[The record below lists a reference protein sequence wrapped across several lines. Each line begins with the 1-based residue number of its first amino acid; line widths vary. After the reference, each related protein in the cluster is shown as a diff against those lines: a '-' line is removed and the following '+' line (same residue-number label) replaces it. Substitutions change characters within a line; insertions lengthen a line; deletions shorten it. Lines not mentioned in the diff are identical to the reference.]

1 MSTKLNI
8 LVTEA
13 GGAAGVGLIK
23 SIKKSS
29 YDCRIYAVDCDELA
43 AGSFLADHPLVCP
56 PAESDLFILAI
67 EDIIASY
74 DIDLIIP
81 SGEHDLQKLAQ
92 EKEAFKRLGCEVFIS
107 DPHTISL
114 CQNKLDFFNFFQNE
128 GGLLLPMTIQ
138 TPFIKKPI
146 KGSGSRGIEITN
158 SKREMVQEYIKG
170 KEYTVDVF
178 CDMFG
183 NIISHVIRERTSI
196 KAGISVKGK
205 IIKKNYPISSAT
217 KRVAKLLGLK
227 GPSCIQFKLNDDFD
241 PVLIE
246 CNPRL
251 GGGTYMSTL
260 AGVNCAEIYL
270 DLYMGKEP
278 DPPEPK
284 EITVVRY
291 FEEVIL

>member
-1 MSTKLNI
+1 MSTELNI

-13 GGAAGVGLIK
+13 GGAAGIGLIK
-23 SIKKSS
+23 SIKKSA
-29 YDCRIYAVDCDELA
+29 YKCRTYAVDCDELA
-43 AGSFLADHPLVCP
+43 AGRLLADHSLGCP

-67 EDIIASY
+67 KEIISSHN
-74 DIDLIIP
+74 IDLIIP
-81 SGEHDLQKLAQ
+81 SGEHDLLKLSQ
-92 EKEAFKRLGCEVFIS
+92 EKDALKQLGCEIFIS
-107 DPHTISL
+107 DPHTISI
-114 CQNKLDFFNFFQNE
+114 CQNKLDFFNFLQNE
-128 GGLLLPMTIQ
+128 GGLLLPLTMQ

-158 SKREMVQEYIKG
+158 SEGEIVQEYIKG

-183 NIISHVIRERTSI
+183 NIISHVIRERVAI

-205 IIKKNYPISSAT
+205 IIKKNHSISSAV
-217 KRVAKLLGLK
+217 KRAVKLLGLK
-227 GPSCIQFKLNDDFD
+227 GPSCIQFKLNDDFV

-251 GGGTYMSTL
+251 GGGTHMATL
-260 AGVNCAEIYL
+260 AGVNCVDIYL
-270 DLYMGKEP
+270 DLYTGKEP

-291 FEEVIL
+291 FEEIVL

>member
-1 MSTKLNI
+1 MSAALNI

-13 GGAAGVGLIK
+13 GGAAAVGLIK

-29 YDCRIYAVDCDELA
+29 YNCRIYAVDCNELA

-81 SGEHDLQKLAQ
+81 SGEHDLLKLSR
-92 EKEAFKRLGCEVFIS
+92 EKEALKRLGCEVFIS
-107 DPHTISL
+107 DPHTISI
-114 CQNKLDFFNFFQNE
+114 CQNKLDFYNFFQNV
-128 GGLLLPMTIQ
+128 GGLLLPLTIQ
-138 TPFIKKPI
+138 TPFIKKPT

-158 SKREMVQEYIKG
+158 SQGEIVQEYIKG
-170 KEYTVDVF
+170 TEYTVDVF

-183 NIISHVIRERTSI
+183 NIISHIIRERTATKS
-196 KAGISVKGK
+196 GISVKGK
-205 IIKKNYPISSAT
+205 IIKKHYSISSAV
-217 KRVAKLLGLK
+217 KRVVKLLGLK

-278 DPPEPK
+278 DPPQPQG
-284 EITVVRY
+284 ITVVRY
-291 FEEVIL
+291 FEEIVL

>member
-13 GGAAGVGLIK
+13 GGAAAVGLIK

-29 YDCRIYAVDCDELA
+29 YNCRIYAVDCDSLA
-43 AGSFLADHPLVCP
+43 AGSVLADHSLVCP
-56 PAESDLFILAI
+56 RAESDLFLSAI
-67 EDIIASY
+67 RDIISLY
-74 DIDLIIP
+74 KIDLIIP
-81 SGEHDLQKLAQ
+81 SGEHDLLKLSH
-92 EKEAFKRLGCEVFIS
+92 EKDALKQLGCEIFIS
-107 DPHTISL
+107 DPHTISI

-128 GGLLLPMTIQ
+128 GGLLLPLTIQ

-158 SKREMVQEYIKG
+158 SRGEIAQEYIKG

-183 NIISHVIRERTSI
+183 NIISHVIRERTAI
-196 KAGISVKGK
+196 KSGISVKGK
-205 IIKKNYPISSAT
+205 IIKKNHSISSAT
-217 KRVAKLLGLK
+217 KRVVKLLGLK